1 MNVGVNDVVEVLSQR
16 EDGAP
21 AARPGTNGA
30 PAARPGTELY
40 SIVVQ
45 LCFCLLFSLSLS
57 CFDTLTVDLI
67 SHLDI

>member
-1 MNVGVNDVVEVLSQR
+1 MEVLSQR

-45 LCFCLLFSLSLS
+45 LCFVC
-57 CFDTLTVDLI
+57 CFHFHFLVLTP
-67 SHLDI
+67 

>member
-1 MNVGVNDVVEVLSQR
+1 MPVPIALAFGSERWCQWSS
-16 EDGAP
+16 AP

-45 LCFCLLFSLSLS
+45 LCFVC
-57 CFDTLTVDLI
+57 CFHFHFLVLTP
-67 SHLDI
+67 